1 MATITNL
8 QIGLNTPKSPYLN
21 QATHKDPEIEI
32 SNKNSN
38 VRDYVTRDS
47 TDKYS
52 LACSI
57 LRVFKATFGY
67 TEKSFRKIRV
77 KSKWNTAFLAVPM
90 ENFREQQRNI

>member
-1 MATITNL
+1 MATISNL

-32 SNKNSN
+32 SSKNSN

-52 LACSI
+52 LECSI

-67 TEKSFRKIRV
+67 TEKKFPEDPGK
-77 KSKWNTAFLAVPM
+77 K
-90 ENFREQQRNI
+90 